1 MPKCARQRCPS
12 DLTLAKLNS
21 IPEIS
26 RSHPEPYLPDLMPKP
41 RMNAPV
47 NTLLEKLEINNKI
60 ETSSTLSAP
69 EEIKAQN
76 EIVPIPT
83 SLQAAQASK
92 AQRKVAPDP
101 VTLDLAEKDVHL
113 VLKEQHEQSH
123 ILTTKLNILFVANGA
138 LLTSLTI
145 SRLLIHAG
153 WFSLVE
159 VLGFF
164 VSFTLLVRAFLPRQ
178 VAVSPNLEDR
188 KVLEGY
194 LALSP
199 QDYKLQMLANLAE
212 TYNANRQRLNDVS
225 RTLKYAAISTWI
237 IAVIMLIHLAV

>member
-26 RSHPEPYLPDLMPKP
+26 RSHPEPRLLDLNPEP
-41 RMNAPV
+41 RMNAAV
-47 NTLLEKLEINNKI
+47 NTLSEKLEINNTI
-60 ETSSTLSAP
+60 ETSSILSAL
-69 EEIKAQN
+69 EKIEVKS
-76 EIVPIPT
+76 EIVPVPA

-92 AQRKVAPDP
+92 VQRKVAPDP
-101 VTLDLAEKDVHL
+101 LTLDLAARDVHL
-113 VLKEQHEQSH
+113 VLQEQQEQSH

-153 WFSLVE
+153 WFSLAE
-159 VLGFF
+159 VLAFL
-164 VSFTLLVRAFLPRQ
+164 VSITLLVRAFLPRQ
-178 VAVSPNLEDR
+178 VAVSPNLQDR
-188 KVLEGY
+188 KVLEVY

-199 QDYKLQMLANLAE
+199 QDYQLQMLANLAE

-225 RTLKYAAISTWI
+225 RTLKYAAISTWS
-237 IAVIMLIHLAV
+237 IAVIMLMHLVI